1 MCPLSDSRQI
11 YKNQFDKKEKEE
23 KKKICL
29 QKNHS
34 PTPILFRFFPFLL
47 LNDTFTESFKPVN
60 KYKESKRHL
69 EICIYLKRQT
79 GY

>member
-1 MCPLSDSRQI
+1 MQRKRLSS
-11 YKNQFDKKEKEE
+11 YKITLLHQFY
-23 KKKICL
+23 
-29 QKNHS
+29 S
-34 PTPILFRFFPFLL
+34 AFLTVIL

>member
-34 PTPILFRFFPFLL
+34 PTPILFRFSPFLL